1 MSPGD
6 DSISSYIPVVLKGV
20 TIDKCMSHLPGMLI
34 TIVLRNDPDE
44 HHR

>member
-6 DSISSYIPVVLKGV
+6 ELISSVVLKGV